1 MEDAAIVELYWQ
13 RSDQAIAETEQ
24 KYGRYCRSIAGRICR
39 RAEDAEECVSD
50 TWFRAWNLMPDKRPS
65 RLSVFLGT
73 ITRSLALDRIKA
85 ETRQKRG
92 GGETDLALDELTEC
106 LPGGEDPARVVED
119 QELEAA
125 LGRFVAGLPEEEKR
139 AFVLRYWH
147 LLPLEEIA
155 RRLRISSGKTKSM
168 LFRTRKKLRSYLQKE
183 GYC

>member
-106 LPGGEDPARVVED
+106 LPGGESAETLDDTRLTALGWMPDGAAYDYYRDDGTDPCPSADQITRITAAAGPSLRRSFTAPKDFPECRIPDPAE
-119 QELEAA
+119 
-125 LGRFVAGLPEEEKR
+125 
-139 AFVLRYWH
+139 
-147 LLPLEEIA
+147 
-155 RRLRISSGKTKSM
+155 
-168 LFRTRKKLRSYLQKE
+168 
-183 GYC
+183 